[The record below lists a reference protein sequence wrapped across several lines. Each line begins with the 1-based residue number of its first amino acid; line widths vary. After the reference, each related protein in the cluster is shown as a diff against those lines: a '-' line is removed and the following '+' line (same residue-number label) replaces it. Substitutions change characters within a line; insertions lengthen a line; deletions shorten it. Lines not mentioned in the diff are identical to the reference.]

1 MQDGIIEVGSE
12 QANALGFTP
21 DLFDGWLW
29 KTGDRIMVSMVMS
42 KQEGRGNLSK
52 LFDNIEAS
60 GHKVAVPTPLGKMGV
75 ILQRKG
81 FVPHVEHDHDMG
93 AVEVWMRPNA
103 AGKAPAR

>member
-21 DLFDGWLW
+21 ALFDGWLW

-42 KQEGRGNLSK
+42 KQEGQGNLSK
-52 LFDNIEAS
+52 LFANIEAS
-60 GHKVAVPTPLGKMGV
+60 GHKVAVPTPLGKMGA

-93 AVEVWMRPNA
+93 EVEVWMRPNA
-103 AGKAPAR
+103 